1 MSGDTSGRLSTG
13 VEGLDDALAGG
24 VPTGSLVALTATP
37 RTQSEPLLYA
47 VAGANETRYLSA
59 LRPEAEVREAV
70 AASAGAADA
79 VDVRAVTGE
88 AVLADPES
96 YLGGLD
102 ANSVVVVDPSTELEQ
117 GDREAYREFLDTC
130 KRALRM
136 TDSVGLFHCHENT
149 PSVLRRDMT
158 VARADQVWNVHTEVA
173 DGAVATR
180 LVVTKCRGGAPVG
193 PFDLSFGGGVSLVDD
208 GS

>member
-13 VEGLDDALAGG
+13 VGGLDDALAGG

-47 VAGANETRYLSA
+47 VAGANATRYLSA

-70 AASAGAADA
+70 AASADAADT
-79 VDVRAVTGE
+79 VDVREVTGGE
-88 AVLADPES
+88 VLADPKS

-102 ANSVVVVDPSTELEQ
+102 ANSVVVIDPSTELEQ
-117 GDREAYREFLDTC
+117 GDREAYRKFLDTC

-149 PSVLRRDMT
+149 PAVLRRDMT

-173 DGAVATR
+173 DGTVATR
-180 LVVTKCRGGAPVG
+180 LVVTKCRGGTPVG
-193 PFDLSFGGGVSLVDD
+193 PFDLSFDGGLSLD
-208 GS
+208 GDE